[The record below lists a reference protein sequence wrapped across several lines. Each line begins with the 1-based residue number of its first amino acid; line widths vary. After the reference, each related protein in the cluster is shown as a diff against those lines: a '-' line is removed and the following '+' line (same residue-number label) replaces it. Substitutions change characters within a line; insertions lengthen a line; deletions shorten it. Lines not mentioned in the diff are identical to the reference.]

1 MSESKSSS
9 TISIVVHWVA
19 FVLLLLMMLQPTFDN
34 VRSVVT
40 GKMVMGEVS
49 IDVTISQMALHL
61 VAMTVGWVGLVLF
74 FLRKKLG
81 AYITVVA
88 HLLGL
93 VAVITQTPQM
103 LEVMPP
109 VVIGIFFVVML
120 LAALGPIFAF
130 KDQYS

>member
-1 MSESKSSS
+1 MSESNSSS
-9 TISIVVHWVA
+9 TMSTVVHWVA

-34 VRSVVT
+34 IRSVMT

-74 FLRKKLG
+74 FLREKLG

-88 HLLGL
+88 KLWLGCHSASKWHTNYRRRVCQGL
-93 VAVITQTPQM
+93 
-103 LEVMPP
+103 
-109 VVIGIFFVVML
+109 
-120 LAALGPIFAF
+120 
-130 KDQYS
+130 